1 MRLPRFLLVVV
12 SAAAAANLAFAFAR
26 RVAYPYDLEWME
38 GGMLCHALRLVQGLP
53 IYAEPSGRFVPF
65 AYTPLYP
72 TTLWL
77 LAPLFGLGYLP
88 ARAVSVAAFLWAL
101 FAVHR
106 FVRREGASHPVAF
119 GAAALPAAA
128 FGPTGAWYDLARVDS
143 LFLGLVAAA
152 VTVGGGKGKGT
163 ARAVASAVLMT
174 MAFFAKQTALPF
186 AAALVLALALA
197 RRRAVLH
204 AAILAVL
211 GGALLAWAHVA
222 SGGWFWT
229 YVFGLHRRH
238 AFHLLDA
245 AIVTPARLLLLLGP
259 GLFLVGWALLRARTP
274 GVLFTAGMAATGVL
288 ASALGAGTEWS
299 YHNALIPGV
308 YFIALAAGVAAA
320 ALESRHAS
328 AAALLLAAAVA
339 AAPGGLAALAAQALP
354 GAWRVRLALPL
365 GYDLRSVLPASSDR
379 VRGDALIARL
389 AAARGDV
396 FVPAHS
402 FYPHLAGKTTRLHAM
417 NLADLE
423 AAGMKVPWDLV
434 DEIRQGRFSLVVVD
448 REAAAATA
456 DPAARLR
463 QEEQAI
469 GLVPAL
475 SKHYRVAE
483 RISGPRVFSGG
494 AFEPCCV
501 LEPREEPSDA
511 VRQPAR

>member
-1 MRLPRFLLVVV
+1 MRLPRLLLVVV

-53 IYAEPSGRFVPF
+53 IYAEPTGRFVPF

-72 TTLWL
+72 TALWL
-77 LAPLFGLGYLP
+77 LAPLLGLDYLP

-101 FAVHR
+101 FAAHR

-152 VTVGGGKGKGT
+152 VTVGGGKGKDT

-197 RRRAVLH
+197 RRRAALH
-204 AAILAVL
+204 AAVLAVL
-211 GGALLAWAHVA
+211 GGALLAWAHMA
-222 SGGWFWT
+222 SDGWFWT

-238 AFHLLDA
+238 AFHLLEA

-259 GLFLVGWALLRARTP
+259 GVFLVGWALLRARTP

-288 ASALGAGTEWS
+288 ASALGAGTQWA

-320 ALESRHAS
+320 ALESRHA
-328 AAALLLAAAVA
+328 AAAGLLLAAAVA
-339 AAPGGLAALAAQALP
+339 AGPGGLVALAAQALP
-354 GAWRVRLALPL
+354 ETWRVRLALPL

-379 VRGDALIARL
+379 ARGDALIALL
-389 AAARGDV
+389 AAAPGDV

-402 FYPHLAGKTTRLHAM
+402 FYPHLAGKTTRLHAV

-423 AAGMKVPWDLV
+423 AAGMRVPRDLV
-434 DEIRQGRFSLVVVD
+434 DEVRQKRFSLVVVD
-448 REAAAATA
+448 REVAATGVD
-456 DPAARLR
+456 DPAARAR
-463 QEEQAI
+463 QEQEAI

-475 SKHYRVAE
+475 SKHYRIAE
-483 RISGPRVFSGG
+483 RIDGPRVFSGG

-501 LEPREEPSDA
+501 LEPREEPSDP
-511 VRQPAR
+511 VR